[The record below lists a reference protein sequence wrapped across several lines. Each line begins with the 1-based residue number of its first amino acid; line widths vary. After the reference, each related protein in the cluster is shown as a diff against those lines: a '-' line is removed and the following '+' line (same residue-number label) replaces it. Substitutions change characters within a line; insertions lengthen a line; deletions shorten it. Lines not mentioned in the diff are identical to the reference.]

1 METKILSNR
10 KKKKKACTLAQQIPL
25 AALVKKVKEN

>member
-25 AALVKKVKEN
+25 AASGKKS

>member
-10 KKKKKACTLAQQIPL
+10 KKKEKSMYIGTANTVGSSGKKS
-25 AALVKKVKEN
+25 